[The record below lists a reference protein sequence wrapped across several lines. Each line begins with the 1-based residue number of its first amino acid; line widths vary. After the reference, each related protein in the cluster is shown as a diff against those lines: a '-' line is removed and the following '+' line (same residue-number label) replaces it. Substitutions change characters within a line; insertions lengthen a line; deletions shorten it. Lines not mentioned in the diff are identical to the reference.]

1 MIEKTME
8 EIEEQINIMKVDI
21 LMAEKQLDELLDQEL
36 TPESQFFNCQ
46 KMSKPISHFTH
57 KKAHIKINV

>member
-21 LMAEKQLDELLDQEL
+21 LMAEKQLDELIDQEL
-36 TPESQFFNCQ
+36 TPES
-46 KMSKPISHFTH
+46 
-57 KKAHIKINV
+57 

>member
-21 LMAEKQLDELLDQEL
+21 LMAEKELDELLDQEL
-36 TPESQFFNCQ
+36 TPES
-46 KMSKPISHFTH
+46 
-57 KKAHIKINV
+57 

>member
-21 LMAEKQLDELLDQEL
+21 LMAEKKLDELLDQEL
-36 TPESQFFNCQ
+36 TPES
-46 KMSKPISHFTH
+46 
-57 KKAHIKINV
+57 

>member
-21 LMAEKQLDELLDQEL
+21 LRAEKQLDEILDQEL
-36 TPESQFFNCQ
+36 TPES
-46 KMSKPISHFTH
+46 
-57 KKAHIKINV
+57 

>member
-1 MIEKTME
+1 MIEKTIE

-36 TPESQFFNCQ
+36 TPES
-46 KMSKPISHFTH
+46 
-57 KKAHIKINV
+57 

>member
-21 LMAEKQLDELLDQEL
+21 LMAEKELDELLDQEL
-36 TPESQFFNCQ
+36 TQES
-46 KMSKPISHFTH
+46 
-57 KKAHIKINV
+57 

>member
-21 LMAEKQLDELLDQEL
+21 LMAEKQLDEILDQEL
-36 TPESQFFNCQ
+36 TPES
-46 KMSKPISHFTH
+46 
-57 KKAHIKINV
+57 

>member
-36 TPESQFFNCQ
+36 TPES
-46 KMSKPISHFTH
+46 
-57 KKAHIKINV
+57 